1 MNGRAPGASIDSVT
15 HPGRTTT
22 APGLALGLAAL
33 FLFPNKALA
42 QTGSRIDPLPPEA
55 LAGLRALA
63 ARGAAALV
71 LDPDG
76 GPRARVTV
84 AVPVRAD
91 LDTTRG
97 ALVEAAG
104 WPGFMP
110 AVGSVEPLSRHGRRA
125 AWRMT
130 VRAGLL
136 DVHAVTQVHEVSPR
150 RVDFTVAES
159 DFGSAAARWELHPQ
173 PDGTTLLALTSWSD
187 PSEGHWLLRRAA
199 GSNPTATAGINV
211 AIGLVLARAVQR
223 QAEHRAGLVLPPAPP
238 ATPTTPLPT
247 PEPGP
252 WDALSTRWYVLS
264 FGFRGDGTATEVTAT
279 ARTRSSMAHIQ
290 ERLDAVGRW
299 PQFLPA
305 VRLAEPAD
313 PDRARITLR
322 SPFDDA
328 TGLLTHATPTPGVTV
343 WQGQS
348 PGLAASA
355 WRWDLRPTP
364 EGDTLVTLSGRVN
377 PGLSATL
384 PRAAAARE
392 PLLYVGLTGLRQLLW
407 MRGLLAG
414 LGPG

>member
-1 MNGRAPGASIDSVT
+1 MT
-15 HPGRTTT
+15 LPGRTTT
-22 APGLALGLAAL
+22 APGLVLSLAAL
-33 FLFPNKALA
+33 FLLPSPALA
-42 QTGSRIDPLPPEA
+42 QTGSRIEPLPPEA
-55 LAGLRALA
+55 LAALRALA

-76 GPRARVTV
+76 GPRSRVTV

-91 LDTTRG
+91 LNATRR
-97 ALVEAAG
+97 ALVEAEG

-110 AVGSVEPLSRHGRRA
+110 ALGAVEPLSRHGRRA

-150 RVDFTVAES
+150 RVDFSITES

-223 QAEHRAGLVLPPAPP
+223 QAEHHGGLVRPAPAAADT
-238 ATPTTPLPT
+238 ATTPPLPT

-279 ARTRSSMAHIQ
+279 ARTRASAAHIQ
-290 ERLDAVGRW
+290 ERLDAVAGW

-305 VRLAEPAD
+305 LRLAEPAD
-313 PDRARITLR
+313 ADRARVTLR

-328 TGLLTHATPTPGVTV
+328 TGLLAHASPSPGVTV
-343 WQGQS
+343 WQGQG
-348 PGLAASA
+348 PGLAASS

-364 EGDTLVTLSGRVN
+364 EGDTLVTLSGRVD
-377 PGLSATL
+377 PDLSATL